1 MKRLYYVF
9 SNGRLVRKQ
18 NTIYLHQYEDERQ
31 DSDAQSLEDAMAQN
45 DCVLEQEDE
54 LTKDDFGL
62 TNSNGVALESDLKAT
77 PEDSSI
83 GAPSGS
89 FQQSSMENDSPRRVL
104 HKRPVPIEDVE
115 AFYLFG
121 ETDLNTKLLNFAA
134 KHKVPIHVFNYY
146 GFYSGTF
153 YGRAEV
159 NSGFL
164 LVKQV
169 SHYSDAKKRLAIART
184 FVDGA
189 SYNILKNLKYYGS
202 ASRGRDMS
210 THVAAIEEER
220 TRIMLARDIPTLMGI
235 EGTIRKLYY
244 AAWPL
249 ILSASWAEFTRR
261 VKRPPD
267 NPINAL
273 TSFGN
278 SMCYTLALGEIY
290 RTPLSPLISFLHEP
304 GARRYSLSLDIAE
317 IFKPILCDRLL
328 FKLVNNGELRP
339 QHFEEKLNFCYLKES
354 GRKIFVA
361 AWEERLK
368 QTIEHRGLGRRVSYR
383 RLVRLECYKLERHI
397 MGIDTYEPF
406 KIWW

>member
-31 DSDAQSLEDAMAQN
+31 DDDDQSLQDAMEQN
-45 DCVLEQEDE
+45 DCVMEQDEE
-54 LTKDDFGL
+54 LTNDDSTQRVPRL
-62 TNSNGVALESDLKAT
+62 ADENGVAPTIDMTEA
-77 PEDSSI
+77 DSSI
-83 GAPSGS
+83 VNC
-89 FQQSSMENDSPRRVL
+89 QSSIDVDDAPRRVL

-134 KHKVPIHVFNYY
+134 RHKVPIHVFNYY

-153 YGRAEV
+153 YGRHEV

-169 SHYSDAKKRLAIART
+169 GHYSDAKKRMAIARA

-189 SYNILKNLKYYGS
+189 SFNILKNLKYYGS

-210 THVAAIEEER
+210 THVAAIEAER
-220 TRIMLARDIPTLMGI
+220 TKIAFARDVATLMGI

-368 QTIEHRGLGRRVSYR
+368 QTIEHRGLNRKVSYR
-383 RLVRLECYKLERHI
+383 RLVRLECYRLERHI